1 MTLAKE
7 RMVGWYHTGPQLRVS
22 DQEINDVFKRY
33 MARPVMVIVDTRQST
48 VGIPTEAY
56 FAVEEIKDVSTGL
69 WFSQATINFA
79 KYRMEQR
86 PRGHSSMSLRQ

>member
-1 MTLAKE
+1 MLAKE

-79 KYRMEQR
+79 KYRTVQR
-86 PRGHSSMSLRQ
+86 PRGHSSTSLRQ

>member
-1 MTLAKE
+1 
-7 RMVGWYHTGPQLRVS
+7 MVGWYHTGPQLRVS

-69 WFSQATINFA
+69 LLALATINFA
-79 KYRMEQR
+79 KFRTVQR